1 MVARGWSVSS
11 SGVRLIR
18 AVCLLVILLQLIAS
32 SPASAQAAYETD
44 YRWDAMG
51 RLTGVVQPDADG
63 VSPFAYP
70 ATRYTWDSDGQ
81 LTKVETGWLSA
92 WPGSTVPSS
101 WSGFTIQKTT
111 NFTYDPVGNRTDE
124 RLSGGSAVQE
134 VTQYSYDPGD
144 RLTCTAVRMN
154 MSPSAIPPAGSDA
167 CQPGTALGYAQGSD
181 GPDRI
186 TKSIYDAADEVLQ
199 VRKAV
204 GVTGL
209 EQAYV
214 TYTYT
219 PNGKQQDVIDA
230 NGNHAKLTYD
240 AFDRKYQWQF
250 PSSGTPPSGFNGS
263 TPATAVSTAGS
274 VNTSDYEQWTYD
286 SDGNLY
292 IDRKRDGRSVVL
304 NYDALNRRYTRN
316 YRNAS
321 GVDDP
326 TSTWV
331 YYAYDLRGLQTG
343 ATLGST
349 SGAGVTDTFDNAGRL
364 QSATD
369 TTGGAALTLN
379 YLYDA
384 NSNRIR
390 ITHPDGQYFVY
401 DYDQLNRVKD
411 IKEDGG
417 TALVTI
423 AYYNTGERQSL
434 TRAGGSVTSYGYD
447 GISRLTS
454 LAHSFVGGSGNVT
467 IGLPAYNA
475 ASQITTLTH
484 DNSAYIYTDTPTYT
498 RPYSINGLNQY
509 SQTGPAASPTTIFG
523 YDADG
528 NLLTS
533 KDTASQVTTTY
544 SYDVENRLTG
554 ASGGLTATL
563 SYDPNG
569 RLYQTSGASGTTR
582 LLYDGD
588 ALVAEYNG
596 STLLRRYVHGPGVD
610 EPMVWYEG
618 AGVSSAT
625 RRFLLADNEGSI
637 VAVGNSSGG
646 SMQTNTYDEYG
657 IPGAHNSS
665 LANQRFAYTGQI
677 LIPELGLYH
686 YKARAYSP
694 ILGRFMQTDPVGYED
709 QVNLYAYVGDD
720 PIDDADPSG
729 RRDIYIGGADDN
741 NGTRIVQDYAAR
753 QQVLHP
759 DRQIEYFG
767 WADQSKINAAISAP
781 LGPGEPLNVV
791 GHSLGGSSAVIG
803 AIASGAKITNLLT
816 IDPVSSTGSDGT
828 KPSNVSFWG
837 NVNASPKGW
846 PNFSD
851 IVANTGRLEL
861 GVTPTKGADKS
872 VTIDAHHGD
881 FPEMMSKSDAD
892 KVIDQSYQKER
903 KCVNQVSNLQVSPDR
918 C

>member
-1 MVARGWSVSS
+1 MTRRRK
-11 SGVRLIR
+11 GVVGLR
-18 AVCLLVILLQLIAS
+18 AVVALLLTLLQLIAS

-286 SDGNLY
+286 ADGNLH

-316 YRNAS
+316 YRDAS
-321 GVDDP
+321 GTDEP
-326 TSTWV
+326 AANWV

-349 SGAGVTDTFDNAGRL
+349 SGAGVTTQFDNAGRL

-411 IKEDGG
+411 IKENGG

-434 TRAGGSVTSYGYD
+434 SRAGGSVTSYGYD

-618 AGVSSAT
+618 SGVSSTT

-720 PIDDADPSG
+720 PVDNLDPSG
-729 RRDIYIGGADDN
+729 QQECGVCAAEERDNRAYLEGTISKDELNARRDARGLGVAAGAAVA
-741 NGTRIVQDYAAR
+741 GVAYVTKGFGILPLLRAILREAPEEAKIVRVSRSAHPDSAAHVERAQAAGQPRTLTVDRAGAAAR
-753 QQVLHP
+753 RREALRGMPTKKGMDRDEYPPAMFKEGGNGASTEHVPSP
-759 DRQIEYFG
+759 DNRG
-767 WADQSKINAAISAP
+767 SGS
-781 LGPGEPLNVV
+781 
-791 GHSLGGSSAVIG
+791 SLGRQCRGVKNGDQVIVVVC
-803 AIASGAKITNLLT
+803 
-816 IDPVSSTGSDGT
+816 D
-828 KPSNVSFWG
+828 
-837 NVNASPKGW
+837 
-846 PNFSD
+846 
-851 IVANTGRLEL
+851 
-861 GVTPTKGADKS
+861 
-872 VTIDAHHGD
+872 
-881 FPEMMSKSDAD
+881 
-892 KVIDQSYQKER
+892 
-903 KCVNQVSNLQVSPDR
+903 
-918 C
+918 